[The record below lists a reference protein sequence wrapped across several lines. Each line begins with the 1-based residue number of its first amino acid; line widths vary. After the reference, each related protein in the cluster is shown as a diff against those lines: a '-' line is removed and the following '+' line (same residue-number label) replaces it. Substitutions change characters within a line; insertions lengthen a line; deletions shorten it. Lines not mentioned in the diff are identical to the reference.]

1 MVFSSYVFICIF
13 LPATLVIYYLL
24 AKLDDD
30 KYQRV
35 FLIIAS
41 LVFYGYQNAYYLLLI
56 ISSIIVNYLI
66 SYVMTKRQ
74 KLAKIML
81 IIGIVFNVGLLGYFK
96 YYNFMIDNIN
106 YIFKTSYIIEKIV
119 LPLGISFFTF
129 QQLSFL
135 VSVYKKEQKLGK
147 FLDYSLFVVFFPQLV
162 AGPIVLYSEMIPQFE
177 KKSIRYYNPENFSRG
192 IYIFAIGLFKKAVI
206 ADTLAVFVNNGFGIT
221 ELGMISAWATALSY
235 TFQLYFD
242 FSGYCDMANGIG
254 NMFNIKLPI
263 NFDSPYKSAS
273 IIEFWRR
280 WHITLGRA
288 LGTYIY
294 RPLGGN
300 RKGIAR
306 TCVNLMITFI
316 VSGLWHGAAWTFIV
330 WGGLHGLMTIIEK
343 IFNTRIDKIP
353 HFIRVF
359 ITFIIVNLLWVLFRA
374 ENFETAINIYRGLIN
389 FNNIDLFELQVI
401 VFDGLVNFPA
411 IMDVSYILLMLFVLS
426 VIVFKTKPSHLM
438 TLEFKEC
445 KKTVVIALFLFCISL
460 VFISRESVFIYF
472 NF

>member
-294 RPLGGN
+294 
-300 RKGIAR
+300 
-306 TCVNLMITFI
+306 
-316 VSGLWHGAAWTFIV
+316 
-330 WGGLHGLMTIIEK
+330 
-343 IFNTRIDKIP
+343 
-353 HFIRVF
+353 
-359 ITFIIVNLLWVLFRA
+359 
-374 ENFETAINIYRGLIN
+374 
-389 FNNIDLFELQVI
+389 IDL
-401 VFDGLVNFPA
+401 
-411 IMDVSYILLMLFVLS
+411 
-426 VIVFKTKPSHLM
+426 
-438 TLEFKEC
+438 
-445 KKTVVIALFLFCISL
+445 
-460 VFISRESVFIYF
+460 
-472 NF
+472 

>member
-1 MVFSSYVFICIF
+1 
-13 LPATLVIYYLL
+13 
-24 AKLDDD
+24 
-30 KYQRV
+30 
-35 FLIIAS
+35 
-41 LVFYGYQNAYYLLLI
+41 
-56 ISSIIVNYLI
+56 
-66 SYVMTKRQ
+66 
-74 KLAKIML
+74 
-81 IIGIVFNVGLLGYFK
+81 
-96 YYNFMIDNIN
+96 
-106 YIFKTSYIIEKIV
+106 
-119 LPLGISFFTF
+119 
-129 QQLSFL
+129 
-135 VSVYKKEQKLGK
+135 
-147 FLDYSLFVVFFPQLV
+147 
-162 AGPIVLYSEMIPQFE
+162 MIPQFE